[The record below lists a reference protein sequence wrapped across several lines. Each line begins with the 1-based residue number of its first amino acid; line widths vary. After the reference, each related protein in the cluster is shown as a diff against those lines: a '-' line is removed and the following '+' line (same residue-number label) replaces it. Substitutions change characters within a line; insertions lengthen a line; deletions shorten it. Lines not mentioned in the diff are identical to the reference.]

1 MSHKKILVAYDKSRN
16 AKRALAEAVEILTD
30 SPEAVATVLY
40 VCDKPTVDDDVTFDI
55 AARLAGMVNLER
67 EGVDDIK
74 KEFVDNE
81 VENLTNEIDGDLDLN
96 TDIDGEITDIL
107 EVSKV
112 TGVKGEAET
121 TYRTGN
127 VNLTR
132 ANLGIAEIEETDI
145 DSVTEE

>member
-1 MSHKKILVAYDKSRN
+1 MKAGEVVLVDGD
-16 AKRALAEAVEILTD
+16 L
-30 SPEAVATVLY
+30 
-40 VCDKPTVDDDVTFDI
+40 
-55 AARLAGMVNLER
+55 
-67 EGVDDIK
+67 
-74 KEFVDNE
+74 
-81 VENLTNEIDGDLDLN
+81 NLTNEIDGDLDLN

-132 ANLGIAEIEETDI
+132 TNLGIAEIEETDI